1 MSQTAASDTSMPHDA
16 KVQEIF
22 VESCLE
28 QLKNIEKSILDL
40 ESVDL
45 EGQPKTVAAIF
56 RAAHSIKGD
65 AASMG
70 VVNVNVLAHRIENV
84 LEPVRDGLM
93 PIDGEL
99 ISALLNG
106 FDLLR
111 ELVSSPDL
119 GHGRDLSA
127 TYERWDKLAARSTI
141 APPPVQET
149 EPASAPPRETP
160 AAPPPVQGLE
170 SASGR
175 ITHLSIQAGELD
187 TLVNRIG
194 ELAILQTRLQR
205 AARSEKHPIFLP
217 LSEEIES
224 LCSLL
229 RDQVLGMRMLP
240 LQVSFPKY
248 RRLIRDLC
256 AQLGKRAELVM
267 EGHNTEL
274 DKKLIEELNSPL
286 IHLLRNAMDH
296 GIETPRVRA
305 EQGKT
310 PQATIT
316 LTASQVGGEVVIE
329 VGDDGAGIDAE
340 KLRRRAVAAGRLDP
354 EQRLSPEELL
364 GLIYLPGLSTAET
377 VDNISGRGV
386 GMDAV
391 RESITALRGK
401 IEIQSELGKG
411 TTFRLRLPISL
422 AIIDC
427 LQIDVAGEDYFL
439 HLDYVE
445 ECLELKLNEHEREHG
460 ARLLN
465 CRGVPLPLIALR
477 NFFLIPGLAPQRAH
491 VIVVRTGQGSF
502 GLVADE
508 VKGQH
513 QAVLKQLGPAVG
525 KVEGVLGATVT
536 EQGHMGLIL
545 DIPGLAQRALSEE
558 DGHWEL

>member
-1 MSQTAASDTSMPHDA
+1 MPHDA

-40 ESVDL
+40 ESLDPASRP
-45 EGQPKTVAAIF
+45 QTVAAIF

-70 VVNVNVLAHRIENV
+70 VEKVNALAHRIENV
-84 LEPVRDGLM
+84 LEPVRDGIM
-93 PIDGEL
+93 PIESVL
-99 ISALLNG
+99 ISELLTG

-119 GHGRDLSA
+119 GQSRDISA
-127 TYERWDKLAARSTI
+127 ILERWDRLAVPTPQAPRS
-141 APPPVQET
+141 VQEVAAASPQ
-149 EPASAPPRETP
+149 PAS
-160 AAPPPVQGLE
+160 VQGLDP
-170 SASGR
+170 ASGR

-194 ELAILQTRLQR
+194 ELSILQTRLQR
-205 AARSEKHPIFLP
+205 SARSENHPIFLP
-217 LSEEIES
+217 LAEEIES
-224 LCSLL
+224 LCTLL
-229 RDQVLGMRMLP
+229 RDQVLSMRMLP

-256 AQLGKRAELVM
+256 AQLGKRAELDM

-296 GIETPRVRA
+296 GIETPEERVA
-305 EQGKT
+305 AGKP

-316 LTASQVGGEVVIE
+316 LTASQAGGEVVIE

-340 KLRRRAVAAGRLDP
+340 KLRRRAVEAGRLDP
-354 EQRLSPEELL
+354 DRRLSHEELL
-364 GLIYLPGLSTAET
+364 ELVYLPGLSTAET
-377 VDNISGRGV
+377 VDAISGRGV

-401 IEIQSELGKG
+401 IEIHSELGKG

-427 LQIDVAGEDYFL
+427 LQIDVGGEDYFL

-445 ECLELKLNEHEREHG
+445 ECLELKLSDREREQG

-465 CRGVPLPLIALR
+465 SRGVALPLIALR
-477 NFFLIPGLAPQRAH
+477 NYFQIPGLAPRLAH
-491 VIVVRTGQGSF
+491 VIIVRTGQGSF

-545 DIPGLAQRALSEE
+545 DIPGLAQRALAEE
-558 DGHWEL
+558 DGRWDT